1 MKNGIIYKGRS
12 LLNGEDDVVVIATL
26 TKSNSKTTNPNG
38 DGVLQTYI
46 LVDGIDPRLA
56 SKTGQDFAICGN
68 CKHRGIP
75 NNDPNRKIAKNRSC
89 YVNLGKGVLITYN
102 AYIKGV
108 YPMANNAASRK
119 ELGRDRVVRVG
130 TYGDPGA
137 VPSFVW
143 DQLLSECDSHLAYT
157 HQIGYM
163 PGIAMQSA
171 DSHEQALD
179 LWAKNLRTFRTL
191 DSVEDLDKNNEV
203 LCPAS
208 KEAGRRAT
216 CDKCKLCGGL
226 STKTKKSIAIVLH

>member
-89 YVNLGKGVLITYN
+89 YVNLGQGVLITYN
-102 AYIKGV
+102 AYIIGV
-108 YPMANNAASRK
+108 
-119 ELGRDRVVRVG
+119 
-130 TYGDPGA
+130 
-137 VPSFVW
+137 
-143 DQLLSECDSHLAYT
+143 
-157 HQIGYM
+157 
-163 PGIAMQSA
+163 
-171 DSHEQALD
+171 
-179 LWAKNLRTFRTL
+179 
-191 DSVEDLDKNNEV
+191 
-203 LCPAS
+203 
-208 KEAGRRAT
+208 
-216 CDKCKLCGGL
+216 
-226 STKTKKSIAIVLH
+226 